1 MSFCCWFV
9 RVLYKIWILDP
20 DYMIWKY
27 FLPFCGLSF
36 HSLDIGIPCFMLFCF
51 INKVQIA
58 LCRYSKVFF
67 RPWRFVATLLSKS
80 IEVIFSTE
88 FAYFVLLCNIL
99 VTLKLFQT
107 FEVLLYVLQ
116 WSVIFDVTII
126 IVWGYHEPYLNKMA
140 SFIDKCCVCSD
151 CSNNQLFPTS
161 PSTQAYFLRTTILK
175 LGQLILNGP

>member
-1 MSFCCWFV
+1 MTHCYYWHTSFYCTLQILCFFV
-9 RVLYKIWILDP
+9 FLQSKDSLKSWI
-20 DYMIWKY
+20 KQVY
-27 FLPFCGLSF
+27 FP
-36 HSLDIGIPCFMLFCF
+36 
-51 INKVQIA
+51 
-58 LCRYSKVFF
+58 
-67 RPWRFVATLLSKS
+67 
-80 IEVIFSTE
+80 TE